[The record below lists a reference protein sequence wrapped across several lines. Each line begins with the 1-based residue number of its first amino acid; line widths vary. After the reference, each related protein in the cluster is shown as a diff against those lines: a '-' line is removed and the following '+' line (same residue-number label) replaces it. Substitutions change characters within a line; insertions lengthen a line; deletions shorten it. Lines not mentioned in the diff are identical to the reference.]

1 MSETIVLIHGLWMSP
16 ASWTSWKERFESQ
29 GHTVL
34 TPGWPGMDRSVA
46 EINADPEPLT
56 KYGMAEVIDHYDE
69 IISGL
74 DEQPIIMG
82 HSMGG
87 AVTQVLANRGLGKA
101 VVGVAPAT
109 VKGIPDLP
117 FSTIKS
123 SRSVLGNP
131 FNRGKATPLNKKQ
144 FHYAFGNTMDE
155 ADSDKLYEEQ
165 AVPAVNDVLFD
176 VAFANFHKHPPTEVD
191 FENDDRPP
199 MLMIGFENDH
209 VVPPKVVWH
218 NTVKYHNAKPV
229 TIFHEFP
236 DRPHYPGAPGWEEVA
251 DFALNWALDPSQEIE
266 NSELI

>member
-1 MSETIVLIHGLWMSP
+1 MSETIVLIHGLWMTP

-34 TPGWPGMDRSVA
+34 TPAWPGMDRSVA
-46 EINADPEPLT
+46 EINADPSALAG
-56 KYGMAEVIDHYDE
+56 YGMAEVIEHYDG
-69 IISGL
+69 IVRGL
-74 DEQPIIMG
+74 DESPIIMG

-131 FNRGKATPLNKKQ
+131 FNRNKATPLNKKQ
-144 FHYAFGNTMDE
+144 FHYAFGNTMDQAE
-155 ADSDKLYEEQ
+155 SDALFEEQ
-165 AVPAVNDVLFD
+165 AVPAVNNVLFD

-191 FENDDRPP
+191 FENEARPP

-218 NTVKYHNAKPV
+218 NAVKYHGSPSITA
-229 TIFHEFP
+229 FHEFA
-236 DRPHYPGAPGWEEVA
+236 DRPHYPGAKGWEEVA
-251 DFALNWALDPSQEIE
+251 DFALAWALDPTHEIE
-266 NSELI
+266 DSEVF

>member
-46 EINADPEPLT
+46 EINADPAPLT
-56 KYGMAEVIDHYDE
+56 EYGMAEVIDHYDG
-69 IISGL
+69 IIKGL
-74 DEQPIIMG
+74 DAAPIIMG

-87 AVTQVLANRGLGKA
+87 AVTQVLADRGLGKA
-101 VVGVAPAT
+101 AVGVAPAT

-131 FNRGKATPLNKKQ
+131 FNRNKATPLNKKQ
-144 FHYAFGNTMDE
+144 FHYAFGNTMEEAESDE
-155 ADSDKLYEEQ
+155 LFEQQ
-165 AVPAVNDVLFD
+165 AVPAVNNVLFD

-199 MLMIGFENDH
+199 MLMIGFEHDH
-209 VVPPKVVWH
+209 VVPAKVVWH
-218 NTVKYHNAKPV
+218 NTVKYHNSEAL

-251 DFALNWALDPSQEIE
+251 DFALAWALDPTKEIE
-266 NSELI
+266 QSEVF